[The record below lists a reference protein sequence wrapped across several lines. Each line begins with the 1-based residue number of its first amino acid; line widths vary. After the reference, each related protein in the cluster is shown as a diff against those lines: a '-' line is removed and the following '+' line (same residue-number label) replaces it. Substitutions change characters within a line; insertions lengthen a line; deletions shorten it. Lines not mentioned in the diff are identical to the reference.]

1 MFPSSLPVP
10 AQNQRVDQY
19 DREGRF
25 IGRTGGVAGIDYG
38 VGAQDNDQWLGGA
51 IAAFNRL
58 VGEGSGGGG
67 GSSPFRPNEI
77 KVLAK
82 DQMPAFTQWGS
93 WERPDQMQ
101 TGFWEPPRPQPA
113 VRGGK

>member
-1 MFPSSLPVP
+1 VFPSSLPVP

-25 IGRTGGVAGIDYG
+25 IGRTGGVEGIDYG
-38 VGAQDNDQWLGGA
+38 SGAQDNDLLGTQ

-58 VGEGSGGGG
+58 VGSGGGSGGG

-77 KVLAK
+77 TVLAK
-82 DQMPAFTQWGS
+82 DQTPAFTQWGS

-101 TGFWEPPRPQPA
+101 TGFWEPPRPKPA
-113 VRGGK
+113 TGGK

>member
-25 IGRTGGVAGIDYG
+25 IGRTGGVEGIDYG
-38 VGAQDNDQWLGGA
+38 VGDQDNDILGRQ
-51 IAAFNRL
+51 IAAFNRQF
-58 VGEGSGGGG
+58 SDGGGG
-67 GSSPFRPNEI
+67 GAGATFRPNET
-77 KVLAK
+77 VAALV
-82 DQMPAFTQWGS
+82 QRPAFTQTGS

-101 TGFWEPPRPQPA
+101 RGFWEPPRPKPVA
-113 VRGGK
+113 KGGK